1 MLPSVDS
8 GQKSFWCASTLVG
21 GDSGLQPESCVSERN
36 FSECPGKDPDPDQ
49 IQIDVMNDIVRLLFS
64 ASAMSSKAVCV

>member
-8 GQKSFWCASTLVG
+8 GQKSFWCASVLVD
-21 GDSGLQPESCVSERN
+21 GDSGLQPEAAYLKETFRSVLAQN
-36 FSECPGKDPDPDQ
+36 PNPDEMQ
-49 IQIDVMNDIVRLLFS
+49 IEVMNDVVRLLLS